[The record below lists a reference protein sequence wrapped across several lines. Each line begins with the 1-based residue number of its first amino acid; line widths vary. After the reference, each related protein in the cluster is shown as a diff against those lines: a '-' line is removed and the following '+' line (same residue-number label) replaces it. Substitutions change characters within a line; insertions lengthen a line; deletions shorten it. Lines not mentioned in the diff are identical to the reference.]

1 MLENRIPPP
10 VLTIIVAAAMWFAA
24 SPDSG
29 LTIRTALAV
38 GVFLL
43 AGCFGFP
50 AFLAF
55 RRSGTT
61 IDPVRIERASSL
73 VTHGIYR
80 VSRNPMYVALTL
92 LLAAWAIW
100 LGGAWVWLGPLALFL
115 WLDRMQ
121 IRPEERAM
129 TALFG
134 REYEEYA
141 RKVRRWI

>member
-10 VLTIIVAAAMWFAA
+10 IVTVLFAAAMWFVASPEAA
-24 SPDSG
+24 SPG
-29 LTIRTALAV
+29 RTAMAV

-50 AFLAF
+50 AFRAF

-73 VTHGIYR
+73 VTGGIYR
-80 VSRNPMYVALTL
+80 VSRNPMYVALAL

-100 LGGAWVWLGPLALFL
+100 LGGAWVWLGPPALVL
-115 WLDRMQ
+115 WLDRLQ
-121 IRPEERAM
+121 IRPEERVMA
-129 TALFG
+129 ARFG
-134 REYEEYA
+134 REYEEYT